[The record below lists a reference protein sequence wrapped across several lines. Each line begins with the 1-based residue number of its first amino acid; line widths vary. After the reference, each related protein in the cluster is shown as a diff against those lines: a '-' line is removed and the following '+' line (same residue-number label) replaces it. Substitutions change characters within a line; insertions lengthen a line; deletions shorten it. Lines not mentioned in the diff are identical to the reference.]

1 MAIVKMVV
9 NMIVMDVFGIVWE
22 NLDQERKRQLKLKR
36 CNMKKVEAKTIK
48 LINIGV
54 ILDEFLCKIG

>member
-22 NLDQERKRQLKLKR
+22 NLDQERKRQLKR

-48 LINIGV
+48 FIKIRA
-54 ILDEFLCKIG
+54 ILDDFLCKIG